1 VKKQI
6 LIVLITLLVGFNAM
20 AQTNR
25 EKRVEN
31 NVKAY
36 VDRVEGNIKLT
47 DEEKTKLYELKKE
60 HTIGFWKLRDD
71 LKDKPELKEERVKL
85 NKEFSEKI
93 VKEFARIRGVE
104 ILKASRVKKE
114 E

>member
-1 VKKQI
+1 MKKQI
-6 LIVLITLLVGFNAM
+6 LIVIITLLMGFNAM

-36 VDRVEGNIKLT
+36 VDRVEGNIKLI
-47 DEEKTKLYELKKE
+47 DEEKTKLFELKKE
-60 HTIGFWKLRDD
+60 HTISFWEVAKKF
-71 LKDKPELKEERVKL
+71 KDQPELKDEKTKVSKA
-85 NKEFSEKI
+85 FSQSI
-93 VKEFARIRGVE
+93 VKEFGRKRGFE